1 MTAMAAVISARVDV
15 PGEGMSD
22 GLSPGMRQYY
32 EAKRQHPDAL
42 LLCRMGDFYETF
54 GDDAET
60 VARELDIVLT
70 SRGTDAEG
78 RRIPL
83 AGVPVHAADSYI
95 ARLVRK
101 GYRVAIAEQMED
113 PRKAKGLVR
122 REVVRVVTP
131 GTLVDG
137 AMLESPRAR
146 YLMALAPSEG
156 RLGIAL
162 LDASTGEFMA
172 YAVPTGEARPAVL
185 AELARR
191 SPEEVLVPA
200 GYEGGVLEALDPD
213 ETLVTRAPDAT
224 FDPEVAA
231 RSLRDRLPDDDIP
244 PDPETVAAAGAA
256 IAYAEAMNHA
266 PLPQVRHLV
275 LDGGVREGPVLDAIT
290 IRNLELLRPVRGDR
304 KGATLLNV
312 LDRTVTPMG
321 ARLLR
326 ARVVDPLTDVRRIDQ
341 RLDAVE
347 YFVDRTA
354 VRRDLRRRLG
364 EVADLER
371 IAGRVACRNASP
383 RDLGALR
390 RSLEALPGIAAL
402 LDGATPLPVSIRDAR
417 ADLGRHE
424 ALAGLIAR
432 AIVDDPPA
440 VARNGGMIREGY
452 DPELDRL
459 RALAANGRDWVAALQ
474 QAERERTGIRSL
486 KIGYNRVFG
495 YYIEVSR
502 GQADQVPPEY
512 ERRQT
517 TANGERFTL
526 PGLREKEAEIAHA
539 DERLA
544 EREQD
549 VYYALIGTIATGV
562 PALQA
567 TARSIALLDLYTC
580 LAEVAVENRYTR
592 PVVTDGTGHLIRGGR
607 HPVVERRVSEP
618 FVPNDTVLDA
628 TTEQILVITGA
639 NMAGKSTYMRAV
651 ALITVMAQCGM
662 YVPAD
667 HATIGVVDRVFTRVG
682 AFDDLASGQS
692 TFMVEML
699 ELANILV
706 HATPRSLVV
715 LDEIGR
721 GTSTLDGYAIAR
733 AVLEYLHGKGRSG
746 PRTLFATHFHELVE
760 TENELVRV
768 RNYHMAVKDT
778 GSSVIF
784 TRTIIPGATDRSYGI
799 HVAELAGVPPRV
811 IERAGAILADLIR
824 REAARETG
832 SGPRRVRYTQM
843 LLPVDPDPGRPPE
856 HPVLASLR
864 ALEPDRMTPLEA
876 LQVLYRLRQEAER

>member
-1 MTAMAAVISARVDV
+1 MAAVISARVDV
-15 PGEGMSD
+15 YRDGMSD

-54 GDDAET
+54 GADAET
-60 VARELDIVLT
+60 ISRELDIVLT

-83 AGVPVHAADSYI
+83 AGVPYHAADSYV

-113 PRKAKGLVR
+113 PKKAKGLVR

-146 YLMALAPSEG
+146 YLMALAPFPE

-162 LDASTGEFMA
+162 LDASTGEFSA
-172 YAVPTGEARPAVL
+172 YAVPAGEGRSAVL

-191 SPEEVLVPA
+191 SPEEVIVPA
-200 GYEGGVLEALDPD
+200 GYEGPILEVLGPD
-213 ETLVTRAPDAT
+213 ETVVTRAADAA
-224 FDPEVAA
+224 FDRGAA
-231 RSLRDRLPDDDIP
+231 QALLGHRLQDEGAT
-244 PDPETVAAAGAA
+244 PDPVAVAAAGAA
-256 IAYAEAMNHA
+256 LAYAEAMNHA
-266 PLPQVRHLV
+266 PLPQVRSLALV
-275 LDGGVREGPVLDAIT
+275 GEGGDGPVLDAIT
-290 IRNLELLRPVRGDR
+290 IRNLELVQPVRGDR
-304 KGATLLNV
+304 KGATLLAV

-326 ARVVDPLTDVRRIDQ
+326 VRVVDPVVDPRVIAR

-347 YFVDRTA
+347 FFVDRTA

-371 IAGRVACRNASP
+371 IAGRVACGSASP

-390 RSLEALPGIAAL
+390 RSLEALPGLAAL
-402 LDGATPLPVSIRDAR
+402 LDGAAPLPELVGAAR
-417 ADLGRHE
+417 AELGRHE
-424 ALAGLIAR
+424 ELASLVAR
-432 AIVDDPPA
+432 AIIDDAPA

-459 RALAANGRDWVAALQ
+459 RFLAANGRDWVAALQ

-502 GQADQVPPEY
+502 TQAAQVPPEY

-526 PGLREKEAEIAHA
+526 PDLREKEAEIAHA
-539 DERLA
+539 DERLG
-544 EREQD
+544 EREQEAFR
-549 VYYALIGTIATGV
+549 ALVAAIGTEV

-567 TARSIALLDLYTC
+567 TARSIALLDLFACT
-580 LAEVAVENRYTR
+580 AEVAVENRYTR
-592 PVVTDGTGHLIRGGR
+592 PVVTNGTGILVRGGR
-607 HPVVERRVSEP
+607 HPVVERRATEP

-662 YVPAD
+662 FVPAD

-733 AVLEYLHGKGRSG
+733 AVLEFLHGKGKSG

-760 TENELVRV
+760 TENELPRV

-784 TRTIIPGATDRSYGI
+784 TRTIIPGATDRSYGV
-799 HVAELAGVPPRV
+799 HVAELAGVPPFV
-811 IERAGAILADLIR
+811 IERAGAILADLVR

-843 LLPVDPDPGRPPE
+843 LLPVDPDPSRPPE
-856 HPVLASLR
+856 HPALASLR
-864 ALEPDRMTPLEA
+864 ALEPDRMTPFEA
-876 LQVLYRLRQEAER
+876 LQALYRLRQEADQ

>member
-1 MTAMAAVISARVDV
+1 
-15 PGEGMSD
+15 MSD
-22 GLSPGMRQYY
+22 GLSPGMRQYL

-54 GDDAET
+54 GADAET
-60 VARELDIVLT
+60 IARELDIVLT

-83 AGVPVHAADSYI
+83 AGVPFHAADSYI

-113 PRKAKGLVR
+113 PKKAKGLVR

-146 YLMALAPSEG
+146 YLMALAPSVE
-156 RLGIAL
+156 RFGIAL
-162 LDASTGEFMA
+162 LDASTGEFAA
-172 YAVPTGEARPAVL
+172 YAVPTAEGRSAVL

-191 SPEEVLVPA
+191 SPEEVIVPA
-200 GYEGGVLEALDPD
+200 GYEGPVLEVLGPD
-213 ETLVTRAPDAT
+213 ETVVTRAPDAMFNCET
-224 FDPEVAA
+224 AA
-231 RSLRDRLPDDDIP
+231 GLLGARLPDTGAT
-244 PDPETVAAAGAA
+244 PDPEAVAAAGAA
-256 IAYAEAMNHA
+256 LAYAEAMNHA
-266 PLPQVRHLV
+266 PLPQVRSLAV
-275 LDGGVREGPVLDAIT
+275 AGEGGDGPVLDAIT
-290 IRNLELLRPVRGDR
+290 IRNLELVQPVRGDR
-304 KGATLLNV
+304 KGATLLAV

-326 ARVVDPLTDVRRIDQ
+326 ARVVDPVADPRVIDR
-341 RLDAVE
+341 RLDAIE
-347 YFVDRTA
+347 FFVDRTA
-354 VRRDLRRRLG
+354 VRRDLGRRLG

-371 IAGRVACRNASP
+371 IAGRIACGNASP

-390 RSLEALPGIAAL
+390 RSLEALPGLAAL
-402 LDGATPLPVSIRDAR
+402 LDGAAPLPELLGSARDA
-417 ADLGRHE
+417 LGRHDE
-424 ALAGLIAR
+424 LAALVAR
-432 AIVDDPPA
+432 AIVDEPPA
-440 VARNGGMIREGY
+440 VSRNGGMIREGY

-459 RALAANGRDWVAALQ
+459 RSFAAHGRDWVAALQ

-502 GQADQVPPEY
+502 AQAAQVPPEY

-539 DERLA
+539 DERLG
-544 EREQD
+544 EREQEAFR
-549 VYYALIGTIATGV
+549 ALVEAIGTEV

-567 TARSIALLDLYTC
+567 TARSVALLDLFAS
-580 LAEVAVENRYTR
+580 LAEVAVEYRYTR
-592 PVVTDGTGHLIRGGR
+592 PVVTDGTGHLVRGGR
-607 HPVVERRVSEP
+607 HPVVERRAAEP

-639 NMAGKSTYMRAV
+639 NMAGKSTYMRAI

-662 YVPAD
+662 FVPAD

-733 AVLEYLHGKGRSG
+733 AVLEFLHGKGKSG

-760 TENELVRV
+760 TENELARV

-784 TRTIIPGATDRSYGI
+784 TRTIIPGATDRSYGV

-811 IERAGAILADLIR
+811 IERAGTILADLVR

-843 LLPVDPDPGRPPE
+843 LLPVESEPGRPPE
-856 HPVLASLR
+856 HPALVSLR
-864 ALEPDRMTPLEA
+864 ALEPDRMTPIEA
-876 LQVLYRLRQEAER
+876 LQALYRLRQEAER

>member
-1 MTAMAAVISARVDV
+1 
-15 PGEGMSD
+15 
-22 GLSPGMRQYY
+22 
-32 EAKRQHPDAL
+32 
-42 LLCRMGDFYETF
+42 
-54 GDDAET
+54 
-60 VARELDIVLT
+60 
-70 SRGTDAEG
+70 
-78 RRIPL
+78 
-83 AGVPVHAADSYI
+83 
-95 ARLVRK
+95 
-101 GYRVAIAEQMED
+101 
-113 PRKAKGLVR
+113 
-122 REVVRVVTP
+122 
-131 GTLVDG
+131 
-137 AMLESPRAR
+137 
-146 YLMALAPSEG
+146 
-156 RLGIAL
+156 
-162 LDASTGEFMA
+162 
-172 YAVPTGEARPAVL
+172 
-185 AELARR
+185 
-191 SPEEVLVPA
+191 
-200 GYEGGVLEALDPD
+200 
-213 ETLVTRAPDAT
+213 
-224 FDPEVAA
+224 
-231 RSLRDRLPDDDIP
+231 
-244 PDPETVAAAGAA
+244 
-256 IAYAEAMNHA
+256 MNHA

-290 IRNLELLRPVRGDR
+290 IRNLELLRPIRGDR

-692 TFMVEML
+692 TFM
-699 ELANILV
+699 
-706 HATPRSLVV
+706 
-715 LDEIGR
+715 
-721 GTSTLDGYAIAR
+721 
-733 AVLEYLHGKGRSG
+733 
-746 PRTLFATHFHELVE
+746 
-760 TENELVRV
+760 
-768 RNYHMAVKDT
+768 
-778 GSSVIF
+778 
-784 TRTIIPGATDRSYGI
+784 
-799 HVAELAGVPPRV
+799 
-811 IERAGAILADLIR
+811 
-824 REAARETG
+824 
-832 SGPRRVRYTQM
+832 
-843 LLPVDPDPGRPPE
+843 
-856 HPVLASLR
+856 
-864 ALEPDRMTPLEA
+864 
-876 LQVLYRLRQEAER
+876 

>member
-1 MTAMAAVISARVDV
+1 
-15 PGEGMSD
+15 MSD

-54 GDDAET
+54 GADAET

-78 RRIPL
+78 NRIPL
-83 AGVPVHAADSYI
+83 AGVPYHAADSYI
-95 ARLVRK
+95 TRLVRK

-113 PRKAKGLVR
+113 PKKAKGLVR

-131 GTLVDG
+131 GTLIDG
-137 AMLESPRAR
+137 TMLDSPRAR
-146 YLMALAPSEG
+146 YLMALAPTLQ

-162 LDASTGEFMA
+162 LDASTGEFIA
-172 YAVPTGEARPAVL
+172 YAVPAEEARSAVL

-200 GYEGGVLEALDPD
+200 GYEGPVLEALSQG
-213 ETLVTRAPDAT
+213 ETLVTRAPDTT
-224 FDPEVAA
+224 FDREAA
-231 RSLRDRLPDDDIP
+231 STLLGARLPDGETA
-244 PDPETVAAAGAA
+244 PDPDAVAAAGAA
-256 IAYAEAMNHA
+256 LAYAQAMNHA
-266 PLPQVRHLV
+266 RLPQVRQLAV
-275 LDGGVREGPVLDAIT
+275 GGTSGDGPVLDAIT
-290 IRNLELLRPVRGDR
+290 IRNLELVQPIRGEK
-304 KGATLLNV
+304 KGATLLAV

-326 ARVVDPLTDVRRIDQ
+326 AQVVDPVADPRVVNR

-347 YFVDRTA
+347 FFVDRTA
-354 VRRDLRRRLG
+354 LRRDLRRRLG
-364 EVADLER
+364 EIADLER
-371 IAGRVACRNASP
+371 IAGRIACGNASP

-390 RSLEALPGIAAL
+390 RSLEALPGLADL
-402 LDGATPLPVSIRDAR
+402 LDGATPLPELVGAAR
-417 ADLGRHE
+417 AELGRHE
-424 ALAGLIAR
+424 ELVSLVAR

-440 VARNGGMIREGY
+440 VARNGGMVREGY

-459 RALAANGRDWVAALQ
+459 RDLAANGRNWVAALQ

-502 GQADQVPPEY
+502 TQADQVPPEY

-539 DERLA
+539 DERLV
-544 EREQD
+544 EREQE
-549 VYYALIGTIATGV
+549 VFSALVAAIGAKAS
-562 PALQA
+562 ALQA
-567 TARSIALLDLYTC
+567 TARSVALIDLFACT
-580 LAEVAVENRYTR
+580 AEVAVEHRYTR
-592 PVVTDGTGHLIRGGR
+592 PVITDGNGHLIRGGR
-607 HPVVERRVSEP
+607 HPVVERRASEP

-651 ALITVMAQCGM
+651 ALITVMAQCGFF
-662 YVPAD
+662 VPAD

-760 TENELVRV
+760 TENELPRV

-784 TRTIIPGATDRSYGI
+784 TRTIIPGATDRSYGV

-811 IERAGAILADLIR
+811 IERAGAILADLVR
-824 REAARETG
+824 REAVRETG

-856 HPVLASLR
+856 HPALASLK

-876 LQVLYRLRQEAER
+876 LQALYRLRQEAEQ

>member
-1 MTAMAAVISARVDV
+1 MN
-15 PGEGMSD
+15 D
-22 GLSPGMRQYY
+22 GLSPGMRQYL

-54 GDDAET
+54 GADAET

-78 RRIPL
+78 KRIPL
-83 AGVPVHAADSYI
+83 AGVPYHAGESYI

-101 GYRVAIAEQMED
+101 GYRVAIAEQVED
-113 PRKAKGLVR
+113 PKKAKGLVR

-146 YLMALAPSEG
+146 YLMALAPEQE

-162 LDASTGEFMA
+162 LDASTGEFSA
-172 YAVPTGEARPAVL
+172 FGVPLEDARTAVL
-185 AELARR
+185 AELVRR

-200 GYEGGVLEALDPD
+200 GYEGPVLDAIGSV
-213 ETLVTRAPDAT
+213 ETVVTRAPASA
-224 FDPEVAA
+224 FDLSAA
-231 RSLRDRLPDDDIP
+231 SRLLADRLPPGETP
-244 PDPETVAAAGAA
+244 PDPAAVAAAGAA
-256 IAYAEAMNHA
+256 LAYAEAMNHA
-266 PLPQVRHLV
+266 PLPQVRRLALV
-275 LDGGVREGPVLDAIT
+275 QEGAAAPVLDAIT
-290 IRNLELLRPVRGDR
+290 IRNLELVQPVRGEK
-304 KGATLLNV
+304 KGATLLAV

-326 ARVVDPLTDVRRIDQ
+326 TRIVDPVVDPGVINR
-341 RLDAVE
+341 RLDGVE
-347 YFVDRTA
+347 FFADRTA
-354 VRRDLRRRLG
+354 VRRDLRRRLA

-371 IAGRVACRNASP
+371 IAGRIAYGNASP
-383 RDLGALR
+383 RDLVALR
-390 RSLEALPGIAAL
+390 RSLEALPGLAAL
-402 LDGATPLPVSIRDAR
+402 LADAEPIPMLVAAAR
-417 ADLGRHE
+417 TELGHHDDLA
-424 ALAGLIAR
+424 ALIGR
-432 AIVDDPPA
+432 AIVDEPPA

-459 RALAANGRDWVAALQ
+459 RALATTGRDWVAALQ
-474 QAERERTGIRSL
+474 QAERERTGIRTL

-502 GQADQVPPEY
+502 AQAANVPAEY

-539 DERLA
+539 DERLD
-544 EREQD
+544 EREQEAFRG
-549 VYYALIGTIATGV
+549 VVEAIAPAV

-567 TARSIALLDLYTC
+567 TARSIALLDLVAC
-580 LAEVAVENRYTR
+580 LAEVAIEHRYTR
-592 PVVTDGTGHLIRGGR
+592 PTVTDGTGHLIRGGR
-607 HPVVERRVSEP
+607 HPVVEERTAEP

-628 TTEQILVITGA
+628 STEQILIITGA

-662 YVPAD
+662 FVPAD
-667 HATIGVVDRVFTRVG
+667 HATIGAVDRVFTRVG

-733 AVLEYLHGKGRSG
+733 AVLEYLHGRGKSG

-760 TENELVRV
+760 TENELSRV

-778 GSSVIF
+778 GSTVIF
-784 TRTIIPGATDRSYGI
+784 TRTIIPGATDRSYGV
-799 HVAELAGVPPRV
+799 HVAELAGVPSRV
-811 IERAGAILADLIR
+811 IERAGAILEDLVR
-824 REAARETG
+824 RESTRETG
-832 SGPRRVRYTQM
+832 AGPRRVRYTQM
-843 LLPVDPDPGRPPE
+843 LLPVEADAAKPPE
-856 HPVLASLR
+856 PPVLAALR
-864 ALEPDRMTPLEA
+864 ALEPDRMTPIEA
-876 LQVLYRLRQEAER
+876 LQALYRLKQEADS

>member
-1 MTAMAAVISARVDV
+1 MN
-15 PGEGMSD
+15 D
-22 GLSPGMRQYY
+22 GLSPGMRQYL

-54 GDDAET
+54 GADAET

-78 RRIPL
+78 KRIPL
-83 AGVPVHAADSYI
+83 AGVPYHAGESYI

-113 PRKAKGLVR
+113 PKKAKGLVR

-146 YLMALAPSEG
+146 FLMALAPERD

-162 LDASTGEFMA
+162 LDASTGEFSA
-172 YAVPTGEARPAVL
+172 FGVPLEDARSSVL
-185 AELARR
+185 AELVRR

-200 GYEGGVLEALDPD
+200 GYGGPVLDALGSV
-213 ETLVTRAPDAT
+213 ETVVTRVPVEA
-224 FDPEVAA
+224 FDHGAA
-231 RSLRDRLPDDDIP
+231 CRLLADRLPPGESP
-244 PDPETVAAAGAA
+244 PDPAAVAAAGAA
-256 IAYAEAMNHA
+256 LAYAEAMNHA
-266 PLPQVRHLV
+266 PLPQVRRLALV
-275 LDGGVREGPVLDAIT
+275 ERGAAAPVLDAIT
-290 IRNLELLRPVRGDR
+290 IRNLELVQPVRGEK
-304 KGATLLNV
+304 KGATLLAV

-326 ARVVDPLTDVRRIDQ
+326 ARVVDPISDHGAINR

-347 YFVDRTA
+347 FFVDRTA
-354 VRRDLRRRLG
+354 VRRDLRRRLA

-371 IAGRVACRNASP
+371 IAGRVAYGNASP
-383 RDLGALR
+383 RDLAALR
-390 RSLEALPGIAAL
+390 RSLEALPGLAAQL
-402 LDGATPLPVSIRDAR
+402 EAAGPLPMLVA
-417 ADLGRHE
+417 AACAEVGRHDDC
-424 ALAGLIAR
+424 AALIAR
-432 AIVDDPPA
+432 AIVDEPPA

-459 RALAANGRDWVAALQ
+459 RGLATSGRDWVAALQ
-474 QAERERTGIRSL
+474 QAERERTGIRTL

-502 GQADQVPPEY
+502 AQAATVPAEY

-539 DERLA
+539 DERLG
-544 EREQD
+544 EREQETYRG
-549 VYYALIGTIATGV
+549 VIEAIAPAV

-567 TARSIALLDLYTC
+567 AARSIALLDLVSC
-580 LAEVAVENRYTR
+580 LAEVAVEHRYTR
-592 PVVTDGTGHLIRGGR
+592 PAVTEGTGTLIRGGR
-607 HPVVERRVSEP
+607 HPVVEQRSVEP

-628 TTEQILVITGA
+628 STEQILIITGA

-662 YVPAD
+662 FVPAD

-733 AVLEYLHGKGRSG
+733 AVLEYLHGRGKSG

-760 TENELVRV
+760 TENELGRV

-778 GSSVIF
+778 GSTVIF
-784 TRTIIPGATDRSYGI
+784 TRTIIPGATDRSYGV

-811 IERAGAILADLIR
+811 IERAAAILEDLVR
-824 REAARETG
+824 RETARETG
-832 SGPRRVRYTQM
+832 TGPRRVRYTQM
-843 LLPVDPDPGRPPE
+843 LLPVDADPARPPE
-856 HPVLASLR
+856 SPVLASLR
-864 ALEPDRMTPLEA
+864 ALEPDRMTPIEA
-876 LQVLYRLRQEAER
+876 LQALYRLKQEADS